1 LRNTVKPVLKE
12 KTFKRAYEKMNLSVR
27 VYHKILKTARTIADL
42 EKSEKIEVSHI
53 SKAVS
58 YRALEKKDW

>member
-1 LRNTVKPVLKE
+1 
-12 KTFKRAYEKMNLSVR
+12 MNLSVR

-58 YRALEKKDW
+58 YRVLEKKDW